1 MMTLPENIWKAF
13 AAHYEQRFDEGDT
26 PSVQPKLLSEVNQPI
41 PCNISGFYFDHPKLR
56 PGNGPRIL
64 YHGEPTADVIIL
76 THGFTDSPFYM
87 QAVAES
93 FFLQGLNVVLPLLP
107 AHGLREPDA
116 LIRDEQLDTRW
127 RATLD
132 HSVEVAEML
141 GKRVSIGGFSTGGAL
156 SLNKIL
162 RSPGQIG
169 GGLFLFSAALSLGKW
184 VDKIGNREWVEWT
197 ISFFMDKEAVP
208 GDGPDPYKY
217 PVLPLSVASEIVEII
232 RENNQLLR
240 QLEAWGIPVFAA
252 HSHHDETTPIKGVAD
267 FLEEYVPID
276 QKLFFEIEE
285 EVMHAALPLRENV
298 PVDYTKIGSPK
309 DKEEDRKQKREEW
322 LRHVTANPLF
332 GEMMGQAMGFFRKKL
347 G

>member
-1 MMTLPENIWKAF
+1 MEIPKETWTAF
-13 AAHYEQRFDEGDT
+13 AAHYEQRLNEGDDQ
-26 PSVQPKLLSEVNQPI
+26 SVPPRLLSEVDQPI
-41 PCNISGFYFDHPKLR
+41 PCNIPGFYFDHPKLR

-64 YHGEPTADVIIL
+64 YHGESTADVIIL

-93 FFLQGLNVVLPLLP
+93 FFLEGVNVVLPLLP
-107 AHGLREPDA
+107 AHGLKEPDA
-116 LIRDEQLDTRW
+116 LIRDEQLDTLW

-141 GKRVSIGGFSTGGAL
+141 GERISIGGFSTGGAL

-162 RSPGQIG
+162 RSPGQIE

-240 QLEAWGIPVFAA
+240 QLEAWRTPVFAA

-267 FLEEYVPID
+267 FLEEYVSAEE
-276 QKLFFEIEE
+276 KFFFEIEE

-298 PVDYTKIGSPK
+298 PVDLSKIGSPK

-332 GEMMGQAMGFFRKKL
+332 GDMMGEAIAFFRERFT
-347 G
+347 